1 MDAIDRYRDII
12 ESCLLEYTKPPYVHD
27 EIDKEAVFDRSRDRY
42 IVTTIG
48 WDKRKRIH
56 SCLLHIDLIDGK
68 VWIQRDDT
76 ESGIAYDLLRAGIP
90 KEDLVIGFR
99 PADVR
104 PFIEFANAG

>member
-1 MDAIDRYRDII
+1 MDALDRYRNII
-12 ESCLLEYTKPPYVHD
+12 ETCLLEYTRPPYVHD
-27 EIDKEAVFDRSRDRY
+27 EIDKEAVFDRTRDRY
-42 IVTTIG
+42 LVITIG
-48 WDKRKRIH
+48 WQKRKRIH

-104 PFIEFANAG
+104 PFIEFANVG